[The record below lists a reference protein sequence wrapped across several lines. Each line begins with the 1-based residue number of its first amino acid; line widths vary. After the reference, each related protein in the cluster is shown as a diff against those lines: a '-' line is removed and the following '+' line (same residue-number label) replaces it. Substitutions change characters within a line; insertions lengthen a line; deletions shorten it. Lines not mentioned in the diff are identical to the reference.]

1 MLLWVIR
8 PPTDAAL
15 FTYFKLFYGNL
26 QGVQV
31 CFMQVIENIHFI
43 SIPLYSE

>member
-1 MLLWVIR
+1 MLLWVII

-26 QGVQV
+26 REARISFVQI
-31 CFMQVIENIHFI
+31 IENIKLI
-43 SIPLYSE
+43 SVS